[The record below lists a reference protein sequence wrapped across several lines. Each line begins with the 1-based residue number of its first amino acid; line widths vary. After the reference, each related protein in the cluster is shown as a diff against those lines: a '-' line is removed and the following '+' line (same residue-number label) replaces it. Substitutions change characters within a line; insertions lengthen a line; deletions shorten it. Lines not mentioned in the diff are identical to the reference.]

1 MAHAPD
7 TTYKAIGHGRT
18 INLAQLGVPAALVF
32 LARESSSQAN
42 PIISAIRDEFPR
54 ADQVAICNVA
64 DVRGIPKLVRKPVE
78 MLMKSS
84 YNDAVSNLREGRSP
98 EDYVLI
104 LPDWDGDAF
113 TALEVGDV
121 KQTVSVVVLDA
132 SGEKKGAYEDASGV
146 IAALRELLPASTAT

>member
-18 INLAQLGVPAALVF
+18 INLSQLGMPAALVF
-32 LARESSSQAN
+32 LARETSSQAN
-42 PIISAIRDEFPR
+42 PIISAVRDEYPR
-54 ADQVAICNVA
+54 ADQVTICNVA

-84 YNDAVSNLREGRSP
+84 YNDAASNLQEGRSP

-104 LPDWDGDAF
+104 LPDWDGEAF
-113 TALEVGDV
+113 NALEVGDV
-121 KQTVSVVVLDA
+121 KESVTVVVLDA
-132 SGEKKGAYEDASGV
+132 SGEKKGAYKDAAAV
-146 IAALRELLPASTAT
+146 IAALRELVPAATT